1 MIDALITS
9 KTRIKLL
16 SRLFLNENARAY
28 LRGMA
33 TEFGESSNSIRLEL
47 NRFESAGLLSS
58 SQDGMRK
65 VFRANTGHPL
75 YDDIKNIL
83 MKHLGF
89 DHIIEKVIDK
99 LGDVSKVYV
108 TGDYARGL
116 DSGTIHLIILGN
128 GIDEPYLNDLVKKT
142 EKLIKR
148 MVSFT
153 VCNPEEEETCIEGMT
168 KEHLLLL
175 WKADA
180 SDVEGH

>member
-16 SRLFLNENARAY
+16 SRLFLNEHARAY

-33 TEFGESSNSIRLEL
+33 AEFGESSNAIRLEL

-58 SQDGMRK
+58 SQDGMKK

-75 YDDIKNIL
+75 YNDIKNIL

-89 DHIIEKVIDK
+89 DHIIEKVIEK
-99 LGDVSKVYV
+99 LGDVQKVYV
-108 TGDYARGL
+108 TGDYAKGI
-116 DSGTIHLIILGN
+116 DSGTIDLIFLGN
-128 GIDEPYLNDLVKKT
+128 AIDMAYLESLIKRA

-148 MVSFT
+148 KVSYT
-153 VCNPEEEETCIEGMT
+153 VCNPESDGICIEGMDKT
-168 KEHLLLL
+168 QVLLL
-175 WKADA
+175 WDSQA
-180 SDVEGH
+180 SGMEVD

>member
-16 SRLFLNENARAY
+16 SRLFLNENAHAY

-33 TEFGESSNSIRLEL
+33 TEFGESSNAIRLEL
-47 NRFESAGLLSS
+47 NRFESAGLLTS
-58 SQDGMRK
+58 SQDGMKK

-99 LGDVSKVYV
+99 LGDIHKVYV
-108 TGDYARGL
+108 TGDYAKGI
-116 DSGTIHLIILGN
+116 DSGTINLIFLGN
-128 GIDEPYLNDLVKKT
+128 TIDSEYLKDLMKKA

-148 MVSFT
+148 MISYKM
-153 VCNPEEEETCIEGMT
+153 CKPEEEDTCIEGME
-168 KEHLLLL
+168 KEQVLLL

-180 SDVEGH
+180 SGIDDS